1 MMCSKPMRERSRICV
16 AMMAALLLVL
26 GIASVSAA
34 TATGRVTI
42 SETDPAQGWAGVMV
56 SDGLSFTRTDA
67 EGRYELPLADT
78 ARFVMI
84 VNPPGSEPGRDFYR
98 PLPVERPE
106 QVNADF
112 ALQRSQRPQDAPFTF
127 VHISDSHASSAL
139 RIAGPV
145 IDRINALTDPPAFV
159 FDTGD
164 LCSDNLD
171 ENTPMESY
179 GQHLAMP
186 YFPVTGN
193 HDAGRARAEAFAG
206 ACFERVFGPWY
217 YAWTCGRYLFVGL
230 PWSPR
235 EGSLAEVAQW
245 LQGLLAM
252 NAETEQAHVVV
263 GFHHWDGLGA
273 WGTGQLGRFID
284 LFREAGI
291 SAALMGHWHLARV
304 HEAYGIPVYVT
315 RNPVM
320 GNRDL
325 AAGGFS
331 LFTAEPDGGLT
342 MEFRT
347 AGSTRH
353 VVVVSPPE
361 GGIVPRGRQPL
372 AVNVYDTAVR
382 VQSVTAACRDA
393 QTDRL
398 LQEQSL
404 RGSGGWTWLGES
416 TPGGDWP
423 EQVLLEVTVLDE
435 TGQAWEPTRVR
446 LTIGGEPVPA
456 LVRGTDWP
464 MFQQSPAHGGVS
476 PDVVKPPFHLAWAHA
491 TGAAFGI
498 NSPIVVDG
506 VVYVS
511 VENNTE
517 PRLAMPAVVALDA
530 TTGEELWTHP
540 MAGRTVRGTLAG
552 SPEAVCG
559 LADDGTVFALDP
571 TNGQVLWEQANLVP
585 DPPWRELLSSSP
597 VLSDGVLVAGTGYGL
612 AAYDARGGTL
622 LWQQSIVPTGGRRW
636 THDPS
641 PAIAGGNVLLPWLS
655 VHALSRESGEAQW
668 ESADQGAITFTP
680 TVAVGRVITVRPDPE
695 ERTRYY
701 LQALDSATG
710 EALWR
715 VPLTTKQRGIYTSP
729 VATEQRVYA
738 FEDRSLYAVEL
749 QTGQVMWQMPLTE
762 AEPVTGSAAMS
773 GDYLLYAHS
782 NGRLNAV
789 NVLTQQIDWS
799 YDLGTR
805 VDSSPAVSGNA
816 LYVTGRDGT
825 VYAFVG
831 AQ

>member
-1 MMCSKPMRERSRICV
+1 MYSKSMPRWCRIHVPIV
-16 AMMAALLLVL
+16 AALLLLVL
-26 GIASVSAA
+26 GVASVSAA
-34 TATGRVTI
+34 TAVGRVTVAD
-42 SETDPAQGWAGVMV
+42 TDPAQGWAGVMV

-84 VNPPGSEPGRDFYR
+84 VNPPGSDPGRDFYR
-98 PLPVERPE
+98 PLPAERPE
-106 QVNADF
+106 RVEADF
-112 ALQRSQRPQDAPFTF
+112 LVRRSARPADAPFSF

-139 RIAGPV
+139 RSAGPV
-145 IDRINALTDPPAFV
+145 IDQINALSDRPAFV
-159 FDTGD
+159 FETGD
-164 LCSDNLD
+164 ICADSLD

-186 YFPVTGN
+186 YFPVMGN

-206 ACFERVFGPWY
+206 ACFERVCGPWY

-235 EGSLAEVAQW
+235 EGSLAEASQW
-245 LQGLLAM
+245 LQSLLAM
-252 NAETEQAHVVV
+252 NAEIEQAHVVV

-273 WGTGQLGRFID
+273 RDSEQLGRFVE
-284 LFREAGI
+284 LFRGAGI

-304 HEAYGIPVYVT
+304 HEAYGIPMHVA
-315 RNPVM
+315 RNPGM

-331 LFTAEPDGGLT
+331 LFTAGPDGALR

-347 AGSTRH
+347 AGHSRR
-353 VVVVSPPE
+353 VAVVSPPE
-361 GGIVPRGRQPL
+361 GGTVPPGRHPL
-372 AVNVYDTAVR
+372 AVNVYDTSVR
-382 VQSVTAACRDA
+382 VRSVSATLRDA
-393 QTDRL
+393 QTGRL
-398 LQEQSL
+398 LQEPSL
-404 RGSGGWTWLGES
+404 RGSGGRTWLGEVI
-416 TPGGDWP
+416 PEDGWP
-423 EQVLLEVTVLDE
+423 QQVLLEVTVLDE
-435 TGQAWEPTRVR
+435 TGEAWEPIRVR
-446 LTIGGEPVPA
+446 LTIGGEPVAA
-456 LVRGTDWP
+456 LARGTDWP
-464 MFQQSPAHGGVS
+464 MLQRTPAHCGVS

-517 PRLAMPAVVALDA
+517 PRLPMPAVMALDA
-530 TTGEELWTHP
+530 TTGEALWTYS

-552 SPEAVCG
+552 SAEAICG

-571 TNGQVLWEQANLVP
+571 ASGELLWEQANLVTE
-585 DPPWRELLSSSP
+585 PPWRELVSSSP
-597 VLSDGVLVAGTGYGL
+597 VLLDGVLVAGTGYGL
-612 AAYDARGGTL
+612 AAYDAREGTL
-622 LWQQSIVPTGGRRW
+622 LWQQSVVPAGGRRW

-641 PAIAGGNVLLPWLS
+641 PAIDGDTVLLPWLS
-655 VHALSRESGEAQW
+655 VHALLRQTGELQW
-668 ESADQGAITFTP
+668 ESREPGTVTFTP
-680 TVAVGRVITVRPDPE
+680 TVAAGRAITVRPDAE
-695 ERTRYY
+695 ERTRFH
-701 LQALDSATG
+701 LEALDCATG

-715 VPLTTKQRGIYTSP
+715 VPLTTKKRGIFTSP

-738 FEDRSLYAVEL
+738 FDEGSLYAVDL
-749 QTGQVMWQMPLTE
+749 QTGQVAWQMPLTE

-773 GDYLLYAHS
+773 GDHLLYAHS
-782 NGRLNAV
+782 NGKLNAV
-789 NVLTQQIDWS
+789 NVRTQQVDWS
-799 YDLGTR
+799 YDLQTR

-816 LYVTGRDGT
+816 VYVTGRDGT

-831 AQ
+831 AR

>member
-1 MMCSKPMRERSRICV
+1 MYSIPMHRRCRISIP
-16 AMMAALLLVL
+16 MAALLLLVL
-26 GIASVSAA
+26 GVASVSAA
-34 TATGRVTI
+34 TATGRVTVAD
-42 SETDPAQGWAGVMV
+42 TDPARGWAGVMV

-67 EGRYELPLADT
+67 EGRYELPLADA

-84 VNPPGSEPGRDFYR
+84 VNPPGSEPCRDFYR
-98 PLPVERPE
+98 PLPAEQPE
-106 QVNADF
+106 QVEADF
-112 ALQRSQRPQDAPFTF
+112 LVRRSARPVDTPFSF

-139 RIAGPV
+139 RSAGPV
-145 IDRINALTDPPAFV
+145 IDRINALADRPAFV

-164 LCSDNLD
+164 LCSDRRD

-217 YAWTCGRYLFVGL
+217 YAWSCGRYLFVGL

-235 EGSLAEVAQW
+235 EGSLTEAAQW

-273 WGTGQLGRFID
+273 RDSEQLGRFVD
-284 LFREAGI
+284 LFRGAGI

-304 HEAYGIPVYVT
+304 HEAYGIPIYVT
-315 RNPVM
+315 RNPAM

-331 LFTAEPDGGLT
+331 LFTAGPDGALR

-347 AGSTRH
+347 AGYTRH
-353 VVVVSPPE
+353 AGVVWPPE
-361 GGIVPRGRQPL
+361 GGTLPRGRHPL

-382 VQSVTAACRDA
+382 VRSVSAACRDA
-393 QTDRL
+393 QTGGL
-398 LQEQSL
+398 LHEQSL
-404 RGSGGWTWLGES
+404 RGSGGWTWLGEL
-416 TPGGDWP
+416 TPGEGWP

-446 LTIGGEPVPA
+446 FTIGGEPVPA
-456 LVRGTDWP
+456 PAPGTDWP
-464 MFQQSPAHGGVS
+464 MLQRTPAHCGVS
-476 PDVVKPPFHLAWAHA
+476 PDIVKPPFHLAWAHA

-517 PRLAMPAVVALDA
+517 PRLAMPAVIALDA
-530 TTGEELWTHP
+530 ATGEAQWTYS
-540 MAGRTVRGTLAG
+540 MAGRTIRGTLAG
-552 SPEAVCG
+552 SAEAVCG

-571 TNGQVLWEQANLVP
+571 PSGELLWEQANLVP
-585 DPPWRELLSSSP
+585 EPPWRELLSSSP
-597 VLSDGVLVAGTGYGL
+597 VLSDGVLLAGAGYGL
-612 AAYDARGGTL
+612 AAYDAREGTL
-622 LWQQSIVPTGGRRW
+622 LWQQSVVATGGRRW

-641 PAIAGGNVLLPWLS
+641 PAVAGDTVLLPWLS
-655 VHALSRESGEAQW
+655 VHALLRETGDAQW
-668 ESADQGAITFTP
+668 ESVDRGTITFTP
-680 TVAVGRVITVRPDPE
+680 TVAAGKIITVRPDPE
-695 ERTRYY
+695 ERTSYH
-701 LQALDSATG
+701 LQALDCASG
-710 EALWR
+710 EALWT

-729 VATEQRVYA
+729 VATEQRVYG
-738 FEDRSLYAVEL
+738 FDDRSLYAVDL
-749 QTGQVMWQMPLTE
+749 QTGQVAWQMPLAE
-762 AEPVTGSAAMS
+762 AQPVTGSAAMS

-782 NGRLNAV
+782 NGMLQAV

-816 LYVTGRDGT
+816 VYVTGRDGT

>member
-1 MMCSKPMRERSRICV
+1 MYSKPMHRRCRMSVPV
-16 AMMAALLLVL
+16 AAALLLLVL
-26 GIASVSAA
+26 RVASVSAA
-34 TATGRVTI
+34 TATGRVTVAD
-42 SETDPAQGWAGVMV
+42 TDPAQGWAGVMV

-67 EGRYELPLADT
+67 EGRYELPVADA

-98 PLPVERPE
+98 PLPAERPE
-106 QVNADF
+106 RVEADF
-112 ALQRSQRPQDAPFTF
+112 LVRRSARPPDAPFSF

-139 RIAGPV
+139 RIARPL
-145 IDRINALTDPPAFV
+145 IAQINALPDRPAFV
-159 FDTGD
+159 FETGD
-164 LCSDNLD
+164 LCADSLD

-193 HDAGRARAEAFAG
+193 HDAGRARAGAFAG

-235 EGSLAEVAQW
+235 EGSLAEAAQW
-245 LQGLLAM
+245 LQSLLAM
-252 NAETEQAHVVV
+252 NAEAEQSHVVV

-273 WGTGQLGRFID
+273 RDSEQLGRFAD
-284 LFREAGI
+284 LFRGAGI

-304 HEAYGIPVYVT
+304 HEAYGIPIYVT
-315 RNPVM
+315 RNPAM

-331 LFTAEPDGGLT
+331 LFTAGPDGALR

-347 AGSTRH
+347 AGYTRL
-353 VVVVSPPE
+353 VGVVSPPE
-361 GGIVPRGRQPL
+361 GGTIPRGRHPL
-372 AVNVYDTAVR
+372 AVNVYDTSVR
-382 VQSVTAACRDA
+382 VRSVAAACRDA
-393 QTDRL
+393 QTGRL
-398 LQEQSL
+398 LQEQGL
-404 RGSGGWTWLGES
+404 RGSGGWTWLGEV
-416 TPGGDWP
+416 TLEDDWP
-423 EQVLLEVTVLDE
+423 EQVLLEVTVRDE
-435 TGQAWEPTRVR
+435 GGQAWEPTQVR
-446 LTIGGEPVPA
+446 FTIGGEPVPA
-456 LVRGTDWP
+456 LVRGSDWP
-464 MFQQSPAHGGVS
+464 MLQRTPMHCGVS

-517 PRLAMPAVVALDA
+517 PRLAMPAVMALDSA
-530 TTGEELWTHP
+530 TGEELWTHP

-559 LADDGTVFALDP
+559 LADDGIVFALDAVS
-571 TNGQVLWEQANLVP
+571 GELLWEQANLVP
-585 DPPWRELLSSSP
+585 EPPWRELLSSSP

-612 AAYDARGGTL
+612 AAYDAREGML
-622 LWQQSIVPTGGRRW
+622 LWQQSVVAAGGRRW

-641 PAIAGGNVLLPWLS
+641 PAIAGDSVLLPWLS
-655 VHALSRESGEAQW
+655 VHALLRRSGEAQW
-668 ESADQGAITFTP
+668 ESVDRGAITFTP
-680 TVAVGRVITVRPDPE
+680 TVAAGKIITVCPDPE
-695 ERTRYY
+695 ERTRYH
-701 LQALDSATG
+701 LQALDGASG

-738 FEDRSLYAVEL
+738 FDDHLLYAVDL
-749 QTGQVMWQMPLTE
+749 QTGQVAWQMPLTE

-782 NGRLNAV
+782 DGRLKAV
-789 NVLTQQIDWS
+789 NVLTQQVEWS

-816 LYVTGRDGT
+816 VYVTGRDGT
-825 VYAFVG
+825 VYAFAG